1 MSIQKIRGVIREKMK
16 SLLDMLSLRRL
27 WESQMYREVTVE
39 LKPGQGC
46 SGICGDAAIH
56 LGRRRD
62 YRGWKQT
69 EERYQANST
78 GSEKPRREL

>member
-1 MSIQKIRGVIREKMK
+1 MK

-46 SGICGDAAIH
+46 SGICGDAAIQ
-56 LGRRRD
+56 LGIQEGLQGLEADREVP
-62 YRGWKQT
+62 GKQ
-69 EERYQANST
+69 ST
-78 GSEKPRREL
+78 GSEKARRKL